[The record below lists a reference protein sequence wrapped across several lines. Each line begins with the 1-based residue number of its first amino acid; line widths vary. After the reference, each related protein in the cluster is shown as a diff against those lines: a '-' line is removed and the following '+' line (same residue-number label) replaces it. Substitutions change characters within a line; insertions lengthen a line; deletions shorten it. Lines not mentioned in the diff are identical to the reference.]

1 MLRCTLGVDVG
12 GTFTDLVLIEQDSG
26 RLHYGK
32 VPSTPQRPDEAVAA
46 GIAQLCQQSGVPPV
60 AIAFFIHGTT
70 VATNALLQRRG
81 ARVALLVTAGFRD
94 VLHIVRQDRPRLYDL
109 RARRPPPLVPRHLTF
124 EVHERLRYDG
134 TVHTPL
140 DLASVDAAASALRAE
155 GVTSVAVCLLHS
167 YANPA
172 HERAVRDRLLAVLPD
187 LHVTL
192 SSDVAPEIK
201 EYERTSTTV
210 ISAYVRP
217 AVAAYLARVE
227 EALARSGVPARLH
240 VMQSSGGVMTARA
253 AGERA
258 AQTILSGPAAGAIGG
273 LALARAC
280 DRPNAI
286 TVDMGGT
293 SFDVCLA
300 YGGTLHSTR
309 EGEIAGHAVRVPM
322 IDIHTI
328 GAGGGSIAR
337 LDRGGALVVGPE
349 SAGADPGPACY
360 DKGGSAPTV
369 TDANLVLGRVPD
381 RLLGGAMR
389 LERALAE
396 RAIRERLAAPWGATI
411 EQAAAGIIAVVN
423 AAMARAMRLV
433 SVGRGYDP
441 RDFVLVCFGG
451 GGPLHGAALAAE
463 LGIPELIVPPH
474 PGVTSA
480 LGLLLADFRF
490 DYVRAYLRPLAAVQ
504 PAELAALFAA
514 LEAQALDQM
523 RAEGV
528 ADADV
533 RLLRSVDLRYLGQGY
548 ELEVPLP
555 GGPLGAADLARLAE
569 DFGARH
575 KRAYGYQHAGSPLQV
590 VNLRVVAVGA
600 LPKPALRA
608 ASLGPADPSAAL
620 VDRRAVYVDGAWQ
633 DVPVYDRARLAPGH
647 AFTGPAIV
655 EQFDSTTLVGPGQ
668 RAWVDGFGN
677 LRLVVAA
684 AG

>member
-1 MLRCTLGVDVG
+1 MQRCTLGVDVG
-12 GTFTDLVLIEQDSG
+12 GTFTDLVLVEQASG

-32 VPSTPQRPDEAVAA
+32 VPSTPQQPDEAVAA
-46 GIAQLCQQSGVPPV
+46 GIAQLCRQSGIPPA
-60 AIAFFIHGTT
+60 AIAYFIHGTT

-94 VLHIVRQDRPRLYDL
+94 VLHIVRQDRPRLYDF
-109 RARRPPPLVPRHLTF
+109 RVRRPPPLVPRHLTF
-124 EVHERLRYDG
+124 EIVERMRYDG

-140 DLASVDAAASALRAE
+140 DLASVDAAAAALRSE
-155 GVTSVAVCLLHS
+155 GVASVAVCLLHS

-172 HERAVRDRLLAVLPD
+172 HEQAVRSRLLAALPD
-187 LHVTL
+187 LHITL

-217 AVAAYLARVE
+217 SVAAYLARVE

-240 VMQSSGGVMTARA
+240 VMQSNGGVMTARA

-300 YGGTLHSTR
+300 YDGALHTRR
-309 EGEIAGHAVRVPM
+309 EGEIAGYAVRVPM

-360 DKGGSAPTV
+360 GRGGTEPTV
-369 TDANLVLGRVPD
+369 TDANVVLGRAPAA
-381 RLLGGAMR
+381 LLGGAIR
-389 LERALAE
+389 LDRALAE
-396 RAIRERLAAPWGATI
+396 RAVRERIAAPWGVPV
-411 EQAAAGIIAVVN
+411 ERAAAGIVEVVN

-463 LGIPELIVPPH
+463 LGIPEVIIPPH

-480 LGLLLADFRF
+480 LGLLLADFRH
-490 DYVRAYLRPLAAVQ
+490 DYVRAFLRPLAEVE
-504 PAELAALFAA
+504 PAELAALFAG
-514 LEAQALDQM
+514 LEAQALDEMQ
-523 RAEGV
+523 AEGV
-528 ADADV
+528 AAADV
-533 RLLRSVDLRYLGQGY
+533 RLLRSLDLRYLGQGY
-548 ELEVPLP
+548 ELEVPVP
-555 GGPLGAADLARLAE
+555 GGPLGAADLARAAD

-575 KRAYGYQHAGSPLQV
+575 EQAYGYRHTGAPLQV

-600 LPKPALRA
+600 LPKPELRA
-608 ASLGPADPSAAL
+608 SPLGPADAAPAL
-620 VDRRAVYVDGAWQ
+620 IGRRAVYLDGAWQ
-633 DVPVYDRARLAPGH
+633 DVAVYDRARLAPGQ
-647 AFTGPAIV
+647 AFAGPAIV
-655 EQFDSTTLVGPGQ
+655 EQFDSTTLVPRGQ
-668 RAWVDGFGN
+668 RAWVDSFGN
-677 LRLVVAA
+677 LRLLVAA
-684 AG
+684 S